1 MNQTTNKIIFVPY
14 VRNSSEDV
22 GRQVASLG
30 EKEKVLMELAK
41 RYGLKT
47 AEAMREAH
55 SAKTANM
62 RPVFSEMVRKIKSG
76 SDFGILCWKLDR
88 LARNPEEAG
97 IILGMLQRGEIKCIK
112 TPHRDYYPEESSLLS
127 FVEFGMANQYSRD
140 LSNNVKRGLHEK
152 AKRGLFPCFA
162 PLGYL
167 NNPLDPKGMKKII
180 KDPVRFEQV
189 RKIFDFILHDH
200 LTPVQVWRIA
210 KEEWKMTTSQ
220 TKSVGRPT
228 IYRMLTSPVYAGI
241 FEYPVGSGEW
251 HKGTHE
257 PIITLEEYDN
267 IQIILGKKGKPR
279 QQKHIFS
286 FTGVI
291 RCGGCGGMIT
301 AQHATKRQ
309 KNGNI
314 HRYIYYRCTKKINPN
329 CSEKCVEESKLKEQ
343 IGKITKRINIPA
355 GFHAWGLE
363 KIKRD
368 IYQEERFTDKVME
381 NKQKQGEGIAKQ
393 LSKLLDLLTREVI
406 SEEAYQSKYAELNKD
421 KVRLNAAQVN
431 SEDIIQEL
439 ISKGEEYFDLARDGA
454 NEIENGSPEKRRRV
468 VSTLGSNPSLKGR
481 IFSICTKKV
490 LQVFE
495 ELSREVNDIHSKLKP
510 PKSGKNVRDLE
521 LAYAQNPA
529 VRRGWDLN
537 PRDHL
542 RSRRLATCRF
552 KPLSHLSQLNLSL
565 S

>member
-1 MNQTTNKIIFVPY
+1 MNQVKNKIIFIPY
-14 VRNSSEDV
+14 VRKSSEDE

-30 EKEKVLMELAK
+30 DQEKVLIELAK
-41 RYGLKT
+41 RHGLKT
-47 AEAMREAH
+47 AEVMHEAH

-152 AKRGLFPCFA
+152 AKRGLFPCLA

-167 NNPLDPKGMKKII
+167 NNPLDPKGVKQII

-189 RKIFDFILHDH
+189 RKIFDLILQEHH
-200 LTPVQVWRIA
+200 TPVQAWRIA
-210 KEEWKMTTSQ
+210 KDDWKMTTPQNKPVSR
-220 TKSVGRPT
+220 ST
-228 IYRMLTSPVYAGI
+228 IYRMLTNPVYAGI
-241 FEYPVGSGEW
+241 FEYPVGVGEW
-251 HKGTHE
+251 HKGLHE
-257 PIITLEEYDN
+257 AIISLDEYDK

-279 QQKHIFS
+279 NQKHSFS

-291 RCGGCGGMIT
+291 RCGGCGGVIT
-301 AQHATKRQ
+301 AQHATKKQ

-329 CSEKCVEESKLKEQ
+329 CSEKCIEEDKLKEQ
-343 IGKITKRINIPA
+343 ITKKVKSITIPLE
-355 GFHAWGLE
+355 FHKWALE
-363 KIKRD
+363 KLKRD
-368 IYQEERFTDKVME
+368 IYEEERFKDRVME
-381 NKQKQGEGIAKQ
+381 NKQKQSEGIARQ

-406 SEEAYQSKYAELNKD
+406 SEEAYQAKYAELNKD
-421 KVRLNAAQVN
+421 KARLNVKPVN
-431 SEDIIQEL
+431 SEDIIEKL
-439 ISKGEEYFDLARDGA
+439 LSKGVEHFDFARDA
-454 NEIENGSPEKRRRV
+454 LAELESNEVEKHRRIV
-468 VSTLGSNPSLKGR
+468 TKLGSNPSLKGR
-481 IFSICTKKV
+481 IFTICKQKV

-495 ELSREVNDIHSKLKP
+495 ELSKEVNNIHTRLKP
-510 PKSGKNVRDLE
+510 PKTGHNSRDLE
-521 LAYAQNPA
+521 LAYAQNPI
-529 VRRGWDLN
+529 VRRRWDSN
-537 PRDHL
+537 PRDPYE
-542 RSRRLATCRF
+542 SRLS
-552 KPLSHLSQLNLSL
+552 KPLQ
-565 S
+565 

>member
-1 MNQTTNKIIFVPY
+1 MKQIFNKIIFIPY
-14 VRNSSEDV
+14 VRKSSEDE

-30 EKEKVLMELAK
+30 DQEKVLTELAK
-41 RYGLKT
+41 RYGLKL
-47 AEAMREAH
+47 AEFMHEAH

-62 RPVFSEMVRKIKSG
+62 RPVFSEMVRKIKAG
-76 SDFGILCWKLDR
+76 NDFGILCWKLDR

-220 TKSVGRPT
+220 TKSVGRST

-355 GFHAWGLE
+355 GFNAWGLE

-368 IYQEERFTDKVME
+368 IY
-381 NKQKQGEGIAKQ
+381 
-393 LSKLLDLLTREVI
+393 
-406 SEEAYQSKYAELNKD
+406 
-421 KVRLNAAQVN
+421 
-431 SEDIIQEL
+431 QEL

>member
-1 MNQTTNKIIFVPY
+1 MNQNTNKIIFIPY
-14 VRNSSEDV
+14 VRKSSEDE

-30 EKEKVLMELAK
+30 DQEKVLMELAQ
-41 RYGLKT
+41 RFGLKT
-47 AEAMREAH
+47 AEVMHEAH

-62 RPVFSEMVRKIKSG
+62 RPVFSEMVRKIKAG
-76 SDFGILCWKLDR
+76 NNFGILCWKLDR

-152 AKRGLFPCFA
+152 AKRGLFPGFA

-167 NNPLDPKGMKKII
+167 NNPLDPKGTKQII

-189 RKIFDFILHDH
+189 RKIFDLILHDH

-210 KEEWKMTTSQ
+210 KTEWKMSTEQSE
-220 TKSVGRPT
+220 SVGKST
-228 IYRMLTSPVYAGI
+228 IYRLLANPVYAGI
-241 FEYPVGSGEW
+241 FEYPAGTGEW
-251 HKGTHE
+251 HQGKHE

-267 IQIILGKKGKPR
+267 VQIILGKKGKPR

-286 FTGVI
+286 FTGLMK
-291 RCGGCGGMIT
+291 CGGCGAMIT

-329 CSEKCVEESKLKEQ
+329 CGEKCIAEGKLKEQ
-343 IGKITKRINIPA
+343 IAKKVKGVTIPKE
-355 GFHAWGLE
+355 FHEWGLS

-368 IYQEERFTDKVME
+368 IYEEERFSDRVSE
-381 NKQKQGEGIAKQ
+381 HKQQKSAGIARQ

-406 SEEAYQSKYAELNKD
+406 TEEAYQSKYAELNKD
-421 KVRLNAAQVN
+421 KARLNVKPAT
-431 SEDIIQEL
+431 SEDIIQKL
-439 ISKGEEYFDLARDGA
+439 ISKGTEYFDLARDGA
-454 NEIENGSPEKRRRV
+454 EEIENGSPEKRRRV
-468 VSTLGSNPSLKGR
+468 VNTFGSNPSLKGR

-495 ELSREVNDIHSKLKP
+495 ELSKEVNDIHSRLKP
-510 PKSGKNVRDLE
+510 PKNGLNTRDLH
-521 LAYAQNPA
+521 LAYARNPA
-529 VRRGWDLN
+529 VRKYLDQVKTL
-537 PRDHL
+537 L
-542 RSRRLATCRF
+542 REEILSATE
-552 KPLSHLSQLNLSL
+552 
-565 S
+565 

>member
-1 MNQTTNKIIFVPY
+1 MNQNTNKIIFIPY
-14 VRNSSEDV
+14 VRKSSEDE

-30 EKEKVLMELAK
+30 DQEKVLIELAQ
-41 RYGLKT
+41 RFGLKV

-76 SDFGILCWKLDR
+76 NDFGILCWKLDR

-97 IILGMLQRGEIKCIK
+97 IILGMLQRGEIRCIK

-152 AKRGLFPCFA
+152 AKRGLFPGFA

-167 NNPLDPKGMKKII
+167 NNPLDPKGQKQII
-180 KDPVRFEQV
+180 KDPVRFEQM
-189 RKIFDFILHDH
+189 RKIFDLIMEKH

-210 KEEWKMTTSQ
+210 KNEWDMTTSQ
-220 TKSVGRPT
+220 GASVGRST
-228 IYRMLTSPVYAGI
+228 IYRLLNNPVYAGI

-251 HKGTHE
+251 HKGKHE
-257 PIITLEEYDN
+257 PLITLEEYDN
-267 IQIILGKKGKPR
+267 IQIILGRKGKPR

-314 HRYIYYRCTKKINPN
+314 HRYIYYRCSKKINPK
-329 CSEKCVEESKLKEQ
+329 CSEKCIEGGKLKDQ
-343 IGKITKRINIPA
+343 IAEKVKGVTIPSE
-355 GFHAWGLE
+355 FHKWALE

-368 IYQEERFTDKVME
+368 ICEEERFADRVME
-381 NKQKQGEGIAKQ
+381 NKQRQSDSIVKQ

-406 SEEAYQSKYAELNKD
+406 TEEAYQEKYAELNKD
-421 KVRLNAAQVN
+421 KIRLNVKSATT
-431 SEDIIQEL
+431 EDIIQKL
-439 ISKGEEYFDLARDGA
+439 LSKNAENFDFARDALAELEGK
-454 NEIENGSPEKRRRV
+454 EVEKHRRIV
-468 VSTLGSNPSLKGR
+468 TKLGSNPSLKGR
-481 IFSICTKKV
+481 IFTICKQKV

-495 ELSREVNDIHSKLKP
+495 ELSKEVNDIHTQLKP
-510 PKSGKNVRDLE
+510 PKNGQNVRDLE
-521 LAYAQNPA
+521 LAYARNPV
-529 VRRGWDLN
+529 VRRGWDSN
-537 PRDHL
+537 PQDRL
-542 RSRRLATCRF
+542 RSQSLANSCNNRYTTSPIIF
-552 KPLSHLSQLNLSL
+552 
-565 S
+565 